1 MENKKKSKI
10 DLNIVKNYKSP
21 FIAGILIGLGV
32 IINLITSIPIIGP
45 FLFSFGLLTIIE
57 LQLKLYTGKIGFG
70 FNLGLL
76 RVLLGNFIGI
86 ETTILLYMLSNP
98 SFHQLLKDASIN
110 KFNKGY
116 LQILACGIFCG
127 MLIHFAVKV
136 KKPYITAMA
145 VTIFILIGAEH
156 CVADFPYLMIN
167 LSILNICKLFLVV
180 LGNSIGAI
188 LIEKVIQNE

>member
-1 MENKKKSKI
+1 MENKKKLKK
-10 DLNIVKNYKSP
+10 DLNIAKNYSSP
-21 FIAGILIGLGV
+21 FIAGVLIGLGV

-70 FNLGLL
+70 FNLNLL

-86 ETTILLYMLSNP
+86 ETTILLYTLSNP
-98 SFHQLLKDASIN
+98 SFLQILTNASIN

-116 LQILACGIFCG
+116 LQILICGIFCG
-127 MLIHFAVKV
+127 MLIHFAVKI

-167 LSILNICKLFLVV
+167 LSIENICKLLLVV
-180 LGNSIGAI
+180 LGNSMGAI